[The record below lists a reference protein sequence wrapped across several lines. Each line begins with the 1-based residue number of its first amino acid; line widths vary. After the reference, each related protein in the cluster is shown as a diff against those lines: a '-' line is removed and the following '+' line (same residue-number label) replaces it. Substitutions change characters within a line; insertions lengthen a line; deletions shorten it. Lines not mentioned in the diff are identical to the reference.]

1 MMNVYMLVT
10 VQAFNFIEDKHKL
23 CYINKRNAESI
34 QKTMK
39 DKYDSDL
46 RLVEIE
52 LMDTGTLELTEN
64 ININD
69 DKYKWSDHVHK
80 KTAQESNN

>member
-1 MMNVYMLVT
+1 MLVT
-10 VQAFNFIEDKHKL
+10 VQAANFIEDKHKL

-39 DKYDSDL
+39 NKYDSDL

-80 KTAQESNN
+80 ETTQESNN

>member
-1 MMNVYMLVT
+1 MLVT

-80 KTAQESNN
+80 ETAQESNN

>member
-1 MMNVYMLVT
+1 MNVYMLVT

-39 DKYDSDL
+39 NKYDSDL

-80 KTAQESNN
+80 ETTQESNN

>member
-1 MMNVYMLVT
+1 MLVT
-10 VQAFNFIEDKHKL
+10 VQAANFIEDKHKL

-46 RLVEIE
+46 RLIEIE

-80 KTAQESNN
+80 ETAQESNN

>member
-1 MMNVYMLVT
+1 MNVYMLVT

-80 KTAQESNN
+80 ETTQESNN

>member
-1 MMNVYMLVT
+1 MNVYMLVT
-10 VQAFNFIEDKHKL
+10 VQAANFIEDKHKL

-39 DKYDSDL
+39 NKYDSDL

-80 KTAQESNN
+80 ETTQESNN

>member
-1 MMNVYMLVT
+1 MLVT
-10 VQAFNFIEDKHKL
+10 VQAANFIEDKHKL

-39 DKYDSDL
+39 NKYDSDL

-80 KTAQESNN
+80 ETAQESNN